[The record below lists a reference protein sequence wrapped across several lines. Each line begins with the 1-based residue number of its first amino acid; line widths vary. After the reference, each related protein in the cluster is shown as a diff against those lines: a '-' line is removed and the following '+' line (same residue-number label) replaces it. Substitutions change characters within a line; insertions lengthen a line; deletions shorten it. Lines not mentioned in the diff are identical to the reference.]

1 MKKIHLF
8 ATKWWYFLVCL
19 PPLFV
24 FILCLI
30 YHPRTTTKL
39 GLFPLEFAMLG
50 VIAFSI
56 MFFVRTVRI
65 SFEEVRVTGIFS
77 DHDHMDMVLGRQ
89 IILVQYPHNNLG
101 IYVYGED
108 FAEEKFWLLN
118 EKPKEHILMRARA
131 VGGEKSMKR
140 VLRYFG
146 LNEEIAQA
154 VLSDPKMSIYEGEYI
169 NVETLTVDERFVVR
183 IFLKRQIEIEE
194 D

>member
-8 ATKWWYFLVCL
+8 ATKWWYFMVCL

-30 YHPRTTTKL
+30 YHPRTTTKI
-39 GLFPLEFAMLG
+39 GLFPLEFAMLA

-65 SFEEVRVTGIFS
+65 SYEEVRMTGIFS
-77 DHDHMDMVLGRQ
+77 DHDHMDLVLGREV
-89 IILVQYPHNNLG
+89 ILVRYPHNNLG

-108 FAEEKFWLLN
+108 LSEEAFWLLN

-131 VGGEKSMKR
+131 VGGERAVKR
-140 VLRYFG
+140 VLLYFG
-146 LNEEIAQA
+146 ISEEIAQE
-154 VLSDPKMSIYEGEYI
+154 VLSKPDCKHEDEY
-169 NVETLTVDERFVVR
+169 VDVTTLTVDEKPVVR
-183 IFLKRQIEIEE
+183 IHLKKEFEVEE

>member
-30 YHPRTTTKL
+30 YHPRTTSKI
-39 GLFPLEFAMLG
+39 GFFPLEFTMLA

-65 SFEEVRVTGIFS
+65 SFEEVRMTGIFS
-77 DHDHMDMVLGRQ
+77 DHDHTDLALGRE
-89 IILVQYPHNNLG
+89 IILVQYPHNTLG

-108 FAEEKFWLLN
+108 LSEETFWLLN

-131 VGGEKSMKR
+131 TGGIKTIKR
-140 VLRYFG
+140 VLHYFG
-146 LNEEIAQA
+146 ISEEIAQE
-154 VLSDPKMSIYEGEYI
+154 VLSEPDRKYEGDYVDI
-169 NVETLTVDERFVVR
+169 TTLTVEEKPVIR
-183 IFLKRQIEIEE
+183 IFLKREFEIEE